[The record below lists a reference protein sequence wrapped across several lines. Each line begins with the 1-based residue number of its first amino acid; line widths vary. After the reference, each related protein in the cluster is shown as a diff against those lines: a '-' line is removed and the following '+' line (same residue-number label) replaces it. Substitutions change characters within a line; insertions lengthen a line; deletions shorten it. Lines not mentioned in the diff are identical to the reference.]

1 MNEPTVFIVDDDA
14 GMRYSLP
21 ILFETAHLRTECFA
35 SAEEFLQACD
45 ARREG
50 CLLLDVRMT
59 GMNGLALQEELARRD
74 IRLPIIFLTAYADL
88 ATGVAAMKRGAADFL
103 TKPVNGALLVRQVRA
118 AIEQDHRQRRVA
130 DAREQFEKRLLKL
143 TLREREV
150 LVLALAGKVNKEISS
165 QLGISLRTIE
175 GHRSRIYL
183 KTGVTSMLELA
194 QQAADAG
201 VALTA
206 ITPPPATAA

>member
-1 MNEPTVFIVDDDA
+1 MNAPTVFIVDDDA

-35 SAEEFLQACD
+35 SAEDFLQVCD
-45 ARREG
+45 SKREG

-59 GMNGLALQEELARRD
+59 GMNGLALQEELVRRD

-103 TKPVNGALLVRQVRA
+103 TKPVNGALLVQQVRT
-118 AIEQDHRQRRVA
+118 AIEQDRQQRREA
-130 DAREQFEKRLLKL
+130 SAREDFEKRLLKL
-143 TLREREV
+143 TRREREI
-150 LVLALAGKVNKEISS
+150 LVLALSGRVNKDISTH
-165 QLGISLRTIE
+165 LGISLRTIE
-175 GHRSRIYL
+175 GHRSRIYM
-183 KTGVTSMLELA
+183 KTGATSMLELA

-201 VALTA
+201 VALAA
-206 ITPPPATAA
+206 IAPSPEP